1 VCVWGEERSR
11 GKGICWTGVKLLPAR
26 LLSDGDVCSDAVR
39 RYLLPRQL
47 VGAQEQRAKERLE
60 QKRERKAARTLAV
73 ITGTF
78 VVCWLPFFVVALVCP
93 FRGDRCLHLPALV
106 VGVIGWLGYLN
117 SLLNPIIYTVF
128 NPDFR
133 SAFRK
138 ILYGKY
144 RRRRAGTRRRRE
156 R

>member
-11 GKGICWTGVKLLPAR
+11 GKGICRTGVKLLPAR
-26 LLSDGDVCSDAVR
+26 LLSDGDVCSDAAR

-144 RRRRAGTRRRRE
+144 RRRSGTRRRRE
-156 R
+156 RW

>member
-1 VCVWGEERSR
+1 MRRSVWSR
-11 GKGICWTGVKLLPAR
+11 NASARLLPAR

-144 RRRRAGTRRRRE
+144 RRRRAGTRRRRQ